1 MNLDD
6 LLKSIRE
13 EDDDSKGGKINA
25 DKFKTKSFK
34 NPLVGQRFKA
44 PGLPTERPVV
54 IKVEPDKL
62 IPKDEGASKE
72 LIEKLDERGLSLATR
87 R

>member
-25 DKFKTKSFK
+25 ENFKTKTFK
-34 NPLVGQRFKA
+34 NPLIGQRSFKA
-44 PGLPTERPVV
+44 PGLKTT
-54 IKVEPDKL
+54 D
-62 IPKDEGASKE
+62 
-72 LIEKLDERGLSLATR
+72 
-87 R
+87 

>member
-25 DKFKTKSFK
+25 DKFKTK
-34 NPLVGQRFKA
+34 V
-44 PGLPTERPVV
+44 
-54 IKVEPDKL
+54 
-62 IPKDEGASKE
+62 
-72 LIEKLDERGLSLATR
+72 
-87 R
+87 